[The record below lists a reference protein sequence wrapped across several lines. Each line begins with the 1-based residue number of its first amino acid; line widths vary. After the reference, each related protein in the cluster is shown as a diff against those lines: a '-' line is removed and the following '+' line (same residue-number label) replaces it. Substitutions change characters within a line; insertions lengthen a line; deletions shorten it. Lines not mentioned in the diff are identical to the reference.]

1 MNENIKKLI
10 EENPDLALLLSEKD
24 HQINSLT
31 QQVDTL
37 KFTLSKFNKELF
49 GKKSEQMKKSD
60 DVNLFNFNEPEE
72 HRNLN
77 AVEPTIEKVITRK
90 KTLKEQVKT
99 VKQREIIYDLNED
112 QKTCSDCHSTLVEV
126 GSKTRETIE
135 VIKEAIQ
142 VMEKTITYKCPVCGV
157 FHKQES
163 PHLPIEGSITRAS
176 LLSQVITD
184 KTANALPLYRQ
195 SEDYKR
201 IGLSLSRQTLSNWM
215 IKSSQLLD
223 IIYQHMKQTLLG
235 KDILHVDETTVQVL
249 KENGKQASTKSYMWT
264 YVTGDYDPQMV
275 IYEYQPSR
283 AGKHT
288 RDFLS
293 VFKGYL
299 QVDGYQ
305 GYNLVKDVTIVGC
318 LAHVRRKFY
327 DIYVTLSDEA
337 KKDSNTKTA
346 LDYCNRIYHLDKESK
361 SLSVDDRYTFKQTTI
376 KPVMTEFKAWLDDK
390 SLTCALESSFG
401 KAIVYAI
408 HTLPQVMNYLNDGR
422 LSIDNNKAERAIK
435 PFVIGRKNW
444 LFSNT
449 PNGADSSALLY
460 SITQSCLMNE
470 LNPYKYYTY
479 ILDHLANSKVNELKL
494 DELMPY
500 SEKMV
505 SKFHMTK
512 GTDK

>member
-10 EENPDLALLLSEKD
+10 NENPDLALLLSEKD
-24 HQINSLT
+24 RQINSLT

-37 KFTLSKFNKELF
+37 KFTLSKFNRELF
-49 GKKSEQMKKSD
+49 GRKSEKMAKD
-60 DVNLFNFNEPEE
+60 DTINLFNFNEAEE
-72 HRNLN
+72 HQNLN
-77 AVEPTIEKVITRK
+77 AVEPQIEKVITRK
-90 KTLKEQVKT
+90 KTFKEQVKV

-112 QKTCSDCHSTLVEV
+112 QKTCNDCHSTLVEV

-163 PHLPIEGSITRAS
+163 PHLPIEGSIARAS
-176 LLSQVITD
+176 LIAQVITD

-201 IGLSLSRQTLSNWM
+201 IGLALSRQTLSNWM

-223 IIYQHMKQTLLG
+223 IIYQHMKKTLLS
-235 KDILHVDETTVQVL
+235 KDILHADETSVQVL
-249 KENGKQASTKSYMWT
+249 KENGKMASTKSYMWT

-288 RDFLS
+288 QSFLS
-293 VFKGYL
+293 DFKGYL

-318 LAHVRRKFY
+318 LAHVRRRFY
-327 DIYVTLSDEA
+327 NLYLTLSDEA

-346 LDYCNRIYHLDKESK
+346 LDYCNRLYSLDKASK
-361 SLSVDDRYTFKQTTI
+361 EVPFKQKHEFKQTHI
-376 KPVMTEFKAWLDDK
+376 KPVMDEFKAWLDER
-390 SLTCALESSFG
+390 SLTCAPESVYG
-401 KAIVYAI
+401 KAILYATHI
-408 HTLPQVMNYLNDGR
+408 YPNLMNYLNDSR
-422 LSIDNNKAERAIK
+422 LSIDNNKAERAVK

-479 ILDHLANSKVNELKL
+479 ILDLLANSKVTELKL

-500 SEKMV
+500 SETMI
-505 SKFHMTK
+505 SKFHMTN
-512 GTDK
+512 GTEQ

>member
-37 KFTLSKFNKELF
+37 KFTLSKFNKDLF
-49 GKKSEQMKKSD
+49 GKKSEQMKKD
-60 DVNLFNFNEPEE
+60 EGVNLFNFNEPEE
-72 HRNLN
+72 HQNLN
-77 AVEPTIEKVITRK
+77 AVEPTIEKVITPK
-90 KTLKEQVKT
+90 KRHKEQVKT
-99 VKQREIIYDLNED
+99 VKQREIIYDLNEED
-112 QKTCSDCHSTLVEV
+112 KTCGDCHSTLVEV

-135 VIKEAIQ
+135 VIKEAIK
-142 VMEKTITYKCPVCGV
+142 VMEKTITYKCPVCNT

-163 PHLPIEGSITRAS
+163 PHLPIEGSIARAS

-215 IKSSQLLD
+215 IKSSQLLE
-223 IIYQHMKQTLLG
+223 IIYEHMKQTLLS
-235 KDILHVDETTVQVL
+235 KDILHADETTVQVL
-249 KENGKQASTKSYMWT
+249 KENGKKASTKSYMWT
-264 YVTGDYDPQMV
+264 YVTGDYDNQMV

-288 RDFLS
+288 EAFLS
-293 VFKGYL
+293 DFKGYL
-299 QVDGYQ
+299 QVDGYK

-327 DIYVTLSDEA
+327 DIYVTLSEEA
-337 KKDSNTKTA
+337 KKDSNTKVA
-346 LDYCNRIYHLDKESK
+346 LDYCNKIYHLDKESK
-361 SLSVDDRYTFKQTTI
+361 SLSVEDRYAFKQSTI
-376 KPVMTEFKAWLDDK
+376 KSIMTEFKAWLDEK

-408 HTLPQVMNYLNDGR
+408 NTLPNVMNYLNDGR

-449 PNGADSSALLY
+449 PNGAGSSALLY

-479 ILDHLANSKVNELKL
+479 ILELLANSKVNELKL

-500 SEKMV
+500 SEKMIT
-505 SKFHMTK
+505 KFHMNN
-512 GTDK
+512 GTD